1 MRMMRTDD
9 SRLHD
14 MQKDVRNLTLK
25 IKEVNSN
32 FYIMYQ
38 YSGEQLTGNII
49 VYASKES
56 LDYFYQIFDDSFTF
70 YVESIEGMTRTELR
84 KVHEIVTEFIGCG
97 QDE

>member
-1 MRMMRTDD
+1 MMRTDD

-25 IKEVNSN
+25 IKAVNSN

-49 VYASKES
+49 VYVSKES
-56 LDYFYQIFDDSFTF
+56 LDYFYKIFDDGFT
-70 YVESIEGMTRTELR
+70 YYPESTDGMTITELR
-84 KVHEIVTEFIGCG
+84 KVHEIVDEFIRGG